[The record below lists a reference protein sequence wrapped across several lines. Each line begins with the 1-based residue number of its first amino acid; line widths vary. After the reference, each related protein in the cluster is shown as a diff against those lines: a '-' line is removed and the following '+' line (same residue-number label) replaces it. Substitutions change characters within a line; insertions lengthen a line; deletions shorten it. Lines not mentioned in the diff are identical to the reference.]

1 MTNLPSSRPSS
12 FNLPF
17 DVSSRCSHTSSVS
30 KYSPCIMTRERRK
43 AIGGTSAKLLA
54 KEAAAAPDEQARGS
68 TPEHGRRKSM
78 GKKEAPLRLVHS
90 FGTHCLDTGALLLD
104 DDTVLHR
111 TGRWIISQSVDRMSP
126 EQSFVYELIAEVK
139 VITALCISEN
149 RKYLAMCEQLES
161 GSPPQLRVVHLQ
173 SRRSVCVLTAALEG
187 TFVGCMFSGDSKH
200 ILAYTGTP
208 DHTTVV
214 WQWAE
219 ERPVGMHRSRSALLR
234 VCFNPWM
241 GSLIS
246 INSPM
251 RLARLNDQGHFKEI
265 EVLYM
270 PSCSAIA
277 L

>member
-1 MTNLPSSRPSS
+1 
-12 FNLPF
+12 
-17 DVSSRCSHTSSVS
+17 
-30 KYSPCIMTRERRK
+30 MTRERRK

-251 RLARLNDQGHFKEI
+251 RLARLNDQGHSKEI